1 MVDTRKVVRM
11 DMTANGNIIVTLQDE
26 HNRLEHIVEKDVP
39 KELLEEYNGEVY
51 NRLRQ
56 ENQSC

>member
-1 MVDTRKVVRM
+1 MVDTRTVVRM

-39 KELLEEYNGEVY
+39 KELLAEYKGEVY

-56 ENQSC
+56 EN